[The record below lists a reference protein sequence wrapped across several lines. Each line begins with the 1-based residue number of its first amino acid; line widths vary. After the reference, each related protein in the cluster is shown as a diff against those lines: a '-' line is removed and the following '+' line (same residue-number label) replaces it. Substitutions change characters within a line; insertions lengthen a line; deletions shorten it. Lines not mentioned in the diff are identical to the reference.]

1 MRQRAADEKDIRLY
15 CNERVRET
23 VYLQEEGTAGWW
35 SPANR
40 KAIQDAQRSSYLD
53 SLQKLAAEGRFGFL
67 GKDAALLDVILDPN
81 LIIYSRWKLN
91 DALLPGTTW
100 RDHLGQIESQK
111 LVEAGN
117 LSQRLEKLM
126 PGGGKVGYSHLL
138 QLAQALAE
146 ECGFRCVL
154 LEKGSKPRI
163 VIEAR
168 LTDHLS
174 MYLEWEDYY
183 LLRTRGDME
192 LRFVIREPG
201 TAVWDRKEKAPF
213 FCASLGNLIPGGES
227 YLNTHGEWNLVALS
241 LFAHMDFMRS
251 VAAA

>member
-1 MRQRAADEKDIRLY
+1 MRQRVADEKDIRLY

-23 VYLQEEGTAGWW
+23 AYLQGEGIAGWW

-53 SLQKLAAEGRFGFL
+53 CLQELAAEGHFGFL

-81 LIIYSRWKLN
+81 LIVYSRWKLN
-91 DALLPGTTW
+91 DALIPEMTW
-100 RDHLGQIESQK
+100 RDHLGQIENQK
-111 LVEAGN
+111 LLEAGN
-117 LSQRLEKLM
+117 LTQRLEKLM
-126 PGGGKVGYSHLL
+126 PTGGKVSYSYLL
-138 QLAQALAE
+138 QLSQALAE
-146 ECGFRCVL
+146 ECGFGCVL
-154 LEKGSKPRI
+154 LEKGSKPRV

-168 LTDHLS
+168 LTDQLS

-183 LLRTRGDME
+183 LLRTRGDMY

-201 TAVWDRKEKAPF
+201 AAVWDRKDKAPF
-213 FCASLGNLIPGGES
+213 FCTSLGNLIPGGES
-227 YLNTHGEWNLVALS
+227 YLNTHGEWSLVALS

-251 VAAA
+251 TAAE